1 MTRQYNRGG
10 RPTKLTPE
18 VADVV
23 VEGISLG
30 LSYRKAAEAAGIS
43 ERTLHTWRKR
53 GSESKRKNRF
63 SQFHQRIEEAEAKT
77 AIKMGQAI
85 VRSVLEPSIE
95 VKKHTKKLPGGG
107 ELVEV
112 YETHR
117 PPNAKYAAWWLERR
131 MPEQFG
137 RRVEKTGH
145 MKVDTGEQRIVYEF
159 VAPDGTVET
168 LVVDP
173 EDEGGGDGY
182 LGGKEPI

>member
-1 MTRQYNRGG
+1 MSRESWGRTSPFPWTAFTIPPARVTRPPDDHRAYGASPLLDRYRAVHPRMDGALVSVRPG
-10 RPTKLTPE
+10 RSWHL
-18 VADVV
+18 D
-23 VEGISLG
+23 L
-30 LSYRKAAEAAGIS
+30 
-43 ERTLHTWRKR
+43 
-53 GSESKRKNRF
+53 
-63 SQFHQRIEEAEAKT
+63 
-77 AIKMGQAI
+77 
-85 VRSVLEPSIE
+85 
-95 VKKHTKKLPGGG
+95 KHTKKLPGGG

-131 MPEQFG
+131 MPERFG

-173 EDEGGGDGY
+173 EDEGGGTAT
-182 LGGKEPI
+182 